1 MNLTITHSMFIDAPL
16 APGWYAQG
24 REDGPLD
31 GPYGSEEE
39 CERSVGINSH
49 GLAFPYAAL
58 LEPLKPQSTLTNV
71 PRQMDI
77 IHAQPW
83 YYQTRMFVEL
93 ISEIT
98 AERDAII
105 ELCDSLQSK
114 LDERKIAAGEP
125 L

>member
-24 REDGPLD
+24 REDGPLV

-39 CERSVGINSH
+39 CEKSVGLDSN
-49 GLAFPYAAL
+49 GVAYPYSRPPG
-58 LEPLKPQSTLTNV
+58 PLS
-71 PRQMDI
+71 PRYVTDVIRQRDI
-77 IHAQPW
+77 ISAQPW
-83 YYQTRMFVEL
+83 YYQTRMLVEL
-93 ISEIT
+93 LDIVG
-98 AERDAII
+98 AERDALI